1 MFANIKIVICLLMTL
16 TINNNF
22 KAFSQS
28 KEDSEFQKSFRLM
41 NFKLMILFI

>member
-22 KAFSQS
+22 RAFSQS
-28 KEDSEFQKSFRLM
+28 KEDSELKWVQL
-41 NFKLMILFI
+41 